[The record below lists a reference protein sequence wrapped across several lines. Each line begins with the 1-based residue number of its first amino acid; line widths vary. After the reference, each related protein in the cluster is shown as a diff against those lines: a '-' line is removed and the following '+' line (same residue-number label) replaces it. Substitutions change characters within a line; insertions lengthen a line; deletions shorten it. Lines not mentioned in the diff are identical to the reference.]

1 MARPKGQ
8 PKIGG
13 RKKGTPNKHPAELKD
28 MIRQA
33 LSEVG
38 GVDYLKTQ
46 AFANP
51 TAFLS
56 LLGKTMPPASSTF
69 DGELRIVREIRV
81 AFVDSIGERHSQLE
95 STEGIRTIMP
105 PSTV

>member
-1 MARPKGQ
+1 MAKG
-8 PKIGG
+8 KFTGG
-13 RKKGTPNKHPAELKD
+13 GLRTGKPNKVQAELKD

-33 LSEVG
+33 LDGVG

-81 AFVDSIGERHSQLE
+81 AFVDSTGERHSQLE
-95 STEGIRTIMP
+95 SSEGLRTIMP